1 MAQVWD
7 DYEDTP
13 NYPFYLKLWGKME
26 AEGWVMES
34 GRGGEVTFFSPPS
47 TSSRKTQKE
56 YNSVKEVW
64 AVAKKVSERAKL
76 LYMATSTT
84 EPTYYSTIFAR
95 LGAAPTLYSHLRD
108 G

>member
-34 GRGGEVTFFSPPS
+34 GRGGEVTFFSPTPAAG
-47 TSSRKTQKE
+47 R
-56 YNSVKEVW
+56 
-64 AVAKKVSERAKL
+64 RRR
-76 LYMATSTT
+76 
-84 EPTYYSTIFAR
+84 STIA
-95 LGAAPTLYSHLRD
+95 LRRF
-108 G
+108 GPLRRR

>member
-64 AVAKKVSERAKL
+64 AAKKVSERAKL

-95 LGAAPTLYSHLRD
+95 LGAAPTFYSHLRD